1 MRFSIL
7 IFSVIFLFI
16 SCGSSKDETSITLVI
31 GPRSGATVSPGRNI
45 DLKNSFLLTGQ
56 NLAAIKRENLAVNEN
71 GDIFIA
77 DSKQVKVYDSDGNGK
92 YFISEFGEPADSLNF
107 ILYTSIGPNGHL
119 TASNPLLFHFFDSEY
134 NYRFSKN
141 FIGSRVQKEVE
152 NVLGV
157 DRFYPFNV
165 VSLGTDERYY
175 YIKAESKNGEIVSRL
190 LEYTVLAYENKDDV
204 HVIAHYEPTNIVE
217 TKYGVGLNYYFGGL
231 LWTVLPD
238 GRLVYTHSGHDI
250 QDGGLYAEYIVRTFS
265 PVDKRYSEFSMPYEP
280 VKMTALN
287 LYRVGMLPF
296 KEWQEDLSEGNL
308 RFKKLFEDR
317 KFLPSVQRIFSDK
330 NLLYVVLYETDPNGR
345 FKVDVFNVQNFELIQ
360 SVFFDK
366 VPSAI
371 RNGELYVI
379 NISKDETTG
388 GNKLEI
394 ERIKNDN

>member
-1 MRFSIL
+1 M
-7 IFSVIFLFI
+7 
-16 SCGSSKDETSITLVI
+16 
-31 GPRSGATVSPGRNI
+31 
-45 DLKNSFLLTGQ
+45 
-56 NLAAIKRENLAVNEN
+56 
-71 GDIFIA
+71 
-77 DSKQVKVYDSDGNGK
+77 
-92 YFISEFGEPADSLNF
+92 
-107 ILYTSIGPNGHL
+107 
-119 TASNPLLFHFFDSEY
+119 
-134 NYRFSKN
+134 
-141 FIGSRVQKEVE
+141 
-152 NVLGV
+152 
-157 DRFYPFNV
+157 
-165 VSLGTDERYY
+165 
-175 YIKAESKNGEIVSRL
+175 
-190 LEYTVLAYENKDDV
+190 
-204 HVIAHYEPTNIVE
+204 
-217 TKYGVGLNYYFGGL
+217 
-231 LWTVLPD
+231 
-238 GRLVYTHSGHDI
+238 
-250 QDGGLYAEYIVRTFS
+250 RTFS